1 MADLFSEL
9 MESIDSLTD
18 EQINQLMAKLDV
30 KRSGSQKFGDVS
42 EITEIPLACPHCG
55 SISIMKHGISRSM
68 DSGMTCRKTLH
79 VWKCCYCPLRNTSKA
94 SVMSRLVF

>member
-18 EQINQLMAKLDV
+18 EQINKLMEKLDF

-42 EITEIPLACPHCG
+42 
-55 SISIMKHGISRSM
+55 
-68 DSGMTCRKTLH
+68 
-79 VWKCCYCPLRNTSKA
+79 
-94 SVMSRLVF
+94 

>member
-30 KRSGSQKFGDVS
+30 KRSGSQ
-42 EITEIPLACPHCG
+42 
-55 SISIMKHGISRSM
+55 M
-68 DSGMTCRKTLH
+68 
-79 VWKCCYCPLRNTSKA
+79 
-94 SVMSRLVF
+94 

>member
-30 KRSGSQKFGDVS
+30 KRSGSQKSGDVS

-55 SISIMKHGISRSM
+55 SISIMKHGKK
-68 DSGMTCRKTLH
+68 SGHQRY
-79 VWKCCYCPLRNTSKA
+79 KCKEA
-94 SVMSRLVF
+94 QHDVRLL